1 MCLIG
6 TGLKVMRVAEVRLQE
21 GESIDNALRRFKRKV
36 QTENIIGEVKRHSY
50 YLKPGVA
57 VRPSTHFFAMF
68 LPAFALAQSFA
79 ACESTPTEMHSI
91 RETDFDCFAS
101 TGVNTPAQ
109 CPRAS
114 VVACVKNVAIATWDI
129 SDLTTLGFGIVC

>member
-1 MCLIG
+1 
-6 TGLKVMRVAEVRLQE
+6 MRLTSTS
-21 GESIDNALRRFKRKV
+21 G
-36 QTENIIGEVKRHSY
+36 
-50 YLKPGVA
+50 PGIASDCSNTVA

-129 SDLTTLGFGIVC
+129 SDLTTLGFGIVCYPERIPSSPLSDPLN